1 MGVVDQCGEF
11 EWEEALKALRDRVLH
26 NVALSSGV
34 CARGCARTMCT
45 NTGFVDRKSEGR
57 KIR

>member
-1 MGVVDQCGEF
+1 MGVVVDQCGEF

-34 CARGCARTMCT
+34 YVCARGCARTMCT
-45 NTGFVDRKSEGR
+45 NTGFVDTEK
-57 KIR
+57 